1 MYAVTGCHIRCAHSH
16 TLLSCAPQVLKLLY
30 DEEVLEEDAVL
41 AWADEKT
48 MAEEDERKYL
58 QKAAAFVAWLRE
70 AESEEESGS
79 DTSE

>member
-1 MYAVTGCHIRCAHSH
+1 MYGEVKLAM
-16 TLLSCAPQVLKLLY
+16 QVMKLLY

-70 AESEEESGS
+70 AESEAETES